1 MARGRWG
8 WSGVG
13 MATVAGWL
21 AAFLAAGAG
30 EGRRAAAES
39 GLPALPKRGR
49 EDDGHPAAG
58 QGGLRALFGRLAEAL
73 DEQGAL
79 LRERVEGLITTYR
92 LLRAMGMSDQQIAAL
107 VAETA
112 RAQLARRLGGRTPE
126 RDELRRLSDAVFMM
140 VVRAAED
147 VDERFDLKGDFV
159 RQVRDLVQAAR
170 VGREDA
176 LHAFERGSVAAR
188 ALLARLLEQF
198 DGGRPGPVHE
208 DDEG

>member
-13 MATVAGWL
+13 MAAVVGWL
-21 AAFLAAGAG
+21 AAFLAAGTG

-49 EDDGHPAAG
+49 EDDGDPAAG

-79 LRERVEGLITTYR
+79 LRERVEGLIATYR

-107 VAETA
+107 VAEAA

-170 VGREDA
+170 AGREDA
-176 LHAFERGSVAAR
+176 LRAFERGSTAAR
-188 ALLARLLEQF
+188 ALVERLLAQS
-198 DGGRPGPVHE
+198 DGRSGPTH
-208 DDEG
+208 DNDE